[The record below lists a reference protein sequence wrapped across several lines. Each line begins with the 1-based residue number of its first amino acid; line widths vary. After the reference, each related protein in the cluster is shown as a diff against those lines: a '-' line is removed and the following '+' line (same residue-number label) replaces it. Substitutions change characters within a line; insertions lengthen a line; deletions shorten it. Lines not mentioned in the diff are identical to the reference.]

1 MQGGIISELNKTHH
15 QMKKTT
21 LAKDK
26 ISDRQDNKAITSEQI
41 PGPESRPPARA
52 TLKKQNDA
60 SDENKIIL

>member
-1 MQGGIISELNKTHH
+1 
-15 QMKKTT
+15 MKKTT

-52 TLKKQNDA
+52 PLKKQNDA